1 MKFYKENDAILEAIK
16 GESTLAEIKIRSVDA
31 AVEKHV
37 PVVKIDG
44 DLVTVTVGEVIH
56 PMVDNHYIE
65 FIEIE
70 TKKGIQRKNLK
81 PNEEPVAV
89 FKLYDD
95 EFVKAY
101 AYCNLHG
108 MWDGK

>member
-1 MKFYKENDAILEAIK
+1 MKFYKENNTILEAINGNSSLDELK
-16 GESTLAEIKIRSVDA
+16 VRSIDA
-31 AVEKHV
+31 AV
-37 PVVKIDG
+37 VKIEG

-70 TKKGIQRKNLK
+70 TKNGIQRKMLK
-81 PNEEPVAV
+81 PGDMPKAT
-89 FKLYDD
+89 FRLIDD
-95 EFVKAY
+95 EFIKAY